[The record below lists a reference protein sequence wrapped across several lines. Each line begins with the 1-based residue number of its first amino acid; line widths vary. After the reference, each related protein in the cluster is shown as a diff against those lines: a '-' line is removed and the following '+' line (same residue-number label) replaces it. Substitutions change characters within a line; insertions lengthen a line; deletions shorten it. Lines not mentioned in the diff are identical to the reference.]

1 LTDAPPPCVAATILT
16 QALGVVC
23 SLLFGGKRAK
33 CAITSDEARRA
44 VTACYKKHNNKPGL
58 ANVSTLVK
66 DYEGHYDQLYAALK
80 TKYGADALA
89 PAGDE
94 NKKDK

>member
-1 LTDAPPPCVAATILT
+1 MKADLLALASERNGSSATAPPSGTTITTVLLT
-16 QALGVVC
+16 SA
-23 SLLFGGKRAK
+23 SA
-33 CAITSDEARRA
+33 S
-44 VTACYKKHNNKPGL
+44 KHNNKPGL